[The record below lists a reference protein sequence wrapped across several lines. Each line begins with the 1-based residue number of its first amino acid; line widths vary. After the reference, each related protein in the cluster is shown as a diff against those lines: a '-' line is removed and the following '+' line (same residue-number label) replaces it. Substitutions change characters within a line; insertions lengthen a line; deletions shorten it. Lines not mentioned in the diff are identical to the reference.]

1 MGQLQA
7 DLANRRNAPASQMR
21 ARLKRG
27 KGYVDPLRHR
37 YACEE
42 GLTIGGACYRQ
53 SGMRV

>member
-1 MGQLQA
+1 MGQLHA
-7 DLANRRNAPASQMR
+7 GVANRRNAPASQMR

-42 GLTIGGACYRQ
+42 GLTIGGAC
-53 SGMRV
+53 